1 MGDMGFS
8 GGFETMN
15 DGRDKEGWLHIVS
28 ALCYPLQAKTLIGRQ
43 LAIGVIFVSSRYPFP
58 RQDTRLTVI

>member
-28 ALCYPLQAKTLIGRQ
+28 ILVNAVLIG
-43 LAIGVIFVSSRYPFP
+43 
-58 RQDTRLTVI
+58 T